1 MSVLHQWTQIVL
13 TRTPMVIHLLRRRKT
28 RYKNPQLVAQHCFV
42 ASFGRCFAFFTL
54 CDQLDPQQKHLLRV
68 EEMQGADWFICSYT
82 STSVARQVVSLMK
95 NEQQS
100 QNLLL
105 RVDPR
110 STFRNNFLQP
120 ATNVFVVRQ
129 VDHAR

>member
-1 MSVLHQWTQIVL
+1 
-13 TRTPMVIHLLRRRKT
+13 
-28 RYKNPQLVAQHCFV
+28 
-42 ASFGRCFAFFTL
+42 
-54 CDQLDPQQKHLLRV
+54 
-68 EEMQGADWFICSYT
+68 
-82 STSVARQVVSLMK
+82 MK

-120 ATNVFVVRQ
+120 ATTNVLLRDKLIMQGEKRETSTQTCDETMLCAKLRVFVSRILPP
-129 VDHAR
+129 

>member
-1 MSVLHQWTQIVL
+1 
-13 TRTPMVIHLLRRRKT
+13 
-28 RYKNPQLVAQHCFV
+28 
-42 ASFGRCFAFFTL
+42 
-54 CDQLDPQQKHLLRV
+54 
-68 EEMQGADWFICSYT
+68 
-82 STSVARQVVSLMK
+82 MK

-120 ATNVFVVRQ
+120 ETNVLLGDKLIMQGEKRETSTQTCNETMLHAKMRVFVSRISPP
-129 VDHAR
+129 